1 MAQPATLI
9 VCPTSHMDWD
19 WNSSFE
25 EYFKQTTGGAG
36 TGPVQKVL
44 NQAFSLFTS
53 EPTFRF
59 SLAEVAWLQRYLV
72 NRNGNLP
79 ERLFE
84 KLSFLGGG
92 ITSPDN
98 IVCNGEVFV
107 RNYLLGRTWVKSLGL
122 AQALENVSWL
132 PDDFGHDPE
141 LPVILS
147 AMGLGAVGFAR
158 VPGAFPNYTLR
169 LDQKSS
175 EVQPSMARELMASGV
190 AFHWIATDGSS
201 VFAHFMPN
209 TYGVPFASGG
219 SQSNSSAWL
228 SFVQSQYLS
237 SSYHSGSS
245 LQATV
250 WPGGVA
256 FAPAGGDFSVPDTGW
271 VGGVSDF
278 NSTAGNTTKS
288 AVGTFSSYVNAVKS
302 SGAPLVKRTLDPS
315 NFWTGYFGSRPA
327 LKRLQ
332 AQASRDLVSA
342 EALSSL
348 LWLASPMS
356 SAALSSLDSAIQ
368 EAWGVLVPSSHHDFI
383 TGTSPDSIYKKEQ
396 HPMLSLAASMAAAAY
411 RRALQW
417 VADTI
422 PAPKGASGNVVAVYN
437 PVGVARGGMF
447 RLEAG
452 ASVSFNGAQ
461 ATVQPLADGGI
472 LVQAPVVPAL
482 GYISGVVSKGQQ
494 QSPLSPVL
502 SNDSVTL
509 NNGAVQITISSA
521 SNWAITSIIPAGG
534 TELLANG
541 AKANV
546 LQSYD
551 DTGNLYQYGNEPMS
565 SYSGSNGTFRLRH
578 GGLTAGKAWLTEAGP
593 LRWRAEAQVLGT
605 NGLVYQLSY
614 TLLKDE
620 PLVRMEITG
629 SAPQATTMVTAFPA
643 TAMDGVTQATRLTY
657 GTAHHFH
664 TDEAPAYWTGPVFKA
679 THNFLMPAAPG
690 SGATF
695 ALAAIYHDG
704 MPAWACSDGQLL
716 GSLFRNTDGAQRGA
730 SGTDT
735 DTHTQRYALRI
746 STTPL
751 DPRTGQP
758 LTEALEFA
766 QPLVAAVASPSNQ
779 PESPVTLQSSAS
791 LASAPAPALVRVVRP
806 MGVETSA
813 VGTAPGASIA
823 LRIYRPDANGTQ
835 TAVAVTLPE
844 LTTASTASAAL
855 VTALEEPIPNAP
867 PVSLNGNVLSVP
879 TTGALTTVQLSFSRS
894 G

>member
-44 NQAFSLFTS
+44 SHAFKLFTS

-72 NRNGNLP
+72 HRSGNPP
-79 ERLFE
+79 EELVG

-98 IVCNGEVFV
+98 LVCNGEVFV
-107 RNYLLGRTWVKSLGL
+107 RNYLLGRAWVKSLGL

-147 AMGLGAVGFAR
+147 AMSLGAVGFAR
-158 VPGAFPNYTLR
+158 VPGAFPNYYVRIDPKT
-169 LDQKSS
+169 SA
-175 EVQPSMARELMASGV
+175 VQPSMACELMASGV
-190 AFHWIATDGSS
+190 AFNWIATDGSS

-209 TYGVPFASGG
+209 TYGVPFTSGG
-219 SQSNSSAWL
+219 SQSNANAWR

-237 SSYHSGSS
+237 SYPCGSS

-278 NSTAGNTTKS
+278 NSTAGNTTTS

-302 SGAPLVKRTLDPS
+302 SGAHLMTRPLDPS

-332 AQASRDLVSA
+332 AQASRDLVAA
-342 EALSSL
+342 ETLSSL

-356 SAALSSLDSAIQ
+356 SAALSALDSAIQ

-383 TGTSPDSIYKKEQ
+383 TGTSPDSTYKKEQ
-396 HPMLSLAASMAAAAY
+396 YPMLSLAAALAAEAY

-417 VADTI
+417 VADTL
-422 PAPKGASGNVVAVYN
+422 PAPRGTSGKVVAVYN
-437 PVGVARGGMF
+437 PVGVARGGLF
-447 RLEAG
+447 RLEEG

-461 ATVQPLADGGI
+461 ATVQPLADGGL

-482 GYISGVVSKGQQ
+482 GYLSGVVSQGQQ
-494 QSPLSPVL
+494 QSPLSPVI
-502 SNDSVTL
+502 SDDSVTL

-534 TELLANG
+534 TELLTNG

-546 LQSYD
+546 LQSYN

-565 SYSGSNGTFRLRH
+565 TWPGSAGTFQPRS
-578 GGLTAGKAWLTEAGP
+578 GVLTAGKAWLTEAGP
-593 LRWRAEAQVLGT
+593 LRWRAEAQVLGA

-620 PLVRMEITG
+620 PLVRMELTG
-629 SAPQATTMVTAFPA
+629 SAPPATTMVTTFPA
-643 TAMDGVTQATRLTY
+643 TAMDGATQATRLTY

-704 MPAWACSDGQLL
+704 MPAWACSAGQIL
-716 GSLFRNTDGAQRGA
+716 GSLFRNTDGGQRGA
-730 SGTDT
+730 SGTDS

-751 DPRTGQP
+751 DPRSGQP

-766 QPLVAAVASPSNQ
+766 QPLMAAVASPSNQ
-779 PESPVTLQSSAS
+779 PESPVMLKGSAS
-791 LASAPAPALVRVVRP
+791 LASVPAPALIRVARP
-806 MGVETSA
+806 IGVDTSA
-813 VGTAPGASIA
+813 EGNAPGASIA
-823 LRIYRPDANGTQ
+823 LRIYRPDANGAQ
-835 TAVAVTLPE
+835 TTVAVTLPE
-844 LTTASTASAAL
+844 LTTASAASAKL
-855 VTALEEPIPNAP
+855 VTALEEPTANAP
-867 PVSLNGNVLSVP
+867 PVNLNHNVLSVP